1 MYIYE
6 EIVLFIDNELFYF
19 YLENNNYIFFFF
31 DLYCMLYE
39 RDKLKVN
46 ILMLLL

>member
-1 MYIYE
+1 MFIYE
-6 EIVLFIDNELFYF
+6 EIVLFIDNMLFYF